1 MTAFT
6 RSTHALNQALT
17 HARPGRRDTGRGSI
31 DNDQGGQ
38 ETMKQSLVR
47 RGTVV
52 AVAVG
57 LILSMA
63 TGALAGAQA
72 LSGKITADGSSTVG
86 PYVIAAAEKF
96 QKLNTGVKITVGISG
111 TGGGF
116 ERFCKGETDLSD
128 ASRPMQQKEAAICRA
143 NGITYEA
150 FLVAN
155 DGISIVVNKQNT
167 WVNCLT
173 TDELKKIWNTGSNV
187 DSWSQVRS
195 GFPNVPLK
203 LFGPGTDS
211 GTFDFFT
218 ERINGRAKASR
229 SDYTAS
235 EDDNV
240 LVRGVEGE
248 RGGLGYFGYSYYV
261 ANKDRLKLV
270 GVNSGNGCIK
280 PSIRTVQAYSYK
292 PLSRPLFVY
301 AKRSSFKRAAVQAF
315 IRYIITNEKAIA
327 RTAQFVS
334 LTDRQLAKAKYQYN
348 RALRLAK
355 G

>member
-1 MTAFT
+1 
-6 RSTHALNQALT
+6 
-17 HARPGRRDTGRGSI
+17 
-31 DNDQGGQ
+31 
-38 ETMKQSLVR
+38 
-47 RGTVV
+47 
-52 AVAVG
+52 
-57 LILSMA
+57 
-63 TGALAGAQA
+63 
-72 LSGKITADGSSTVG
+72 
-86 PYVIAAAEKF
+86 
-96 QKLNTGVKITVGISG
+96 
-111 TGGGF
+111 
-116 ERFCKGETDLSD
+116 
-128 ASRPMQQKEAAICRA
+128 
-143 NGITYEA
+143 
-150 FLVAN
+150 
-155 DGISIVVNKQNT
+155 
-167 WVNCLT
+167 VNCLT

-187 DSWSQVRS
+187 DRWSQVRS

-261 ANKDRLKLV
+261 ANKDKLKV
-270 GVNSGNGCIK
+270 VAVNSGSGCVK
-280 PSIRTVQAYSYK
+280 PSVRTVQAYSYK

-301 AKRSSFKRAAVQAF
+301 AKRSSFERAAVQAF
-315 IRYIITNEKAIA
+315 VRYMITNEKAIA
-327 RTAQFVS
+327 STAQFVS

-348 RALRLAK
+348 RALRLAR